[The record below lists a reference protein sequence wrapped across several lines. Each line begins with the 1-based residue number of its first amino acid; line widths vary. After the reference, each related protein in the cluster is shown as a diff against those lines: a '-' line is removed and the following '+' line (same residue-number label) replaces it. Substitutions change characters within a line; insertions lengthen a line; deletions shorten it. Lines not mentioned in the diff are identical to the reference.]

1 MHELSIV
8 TNVLETATRVAKS
21 RGASK
26 LTAVNLNVGIYKQ
39 VVDDALQFSWQLMTE
54 EEDFTKDAKLNVE
67 YIQPESICPECGKT
81 FSHDMFH
88 RKCPKCGCE
97 WTTLTK
103 GSELEISS
111 IEVEEGES

>member
-8 TNVLETATRVAKS
+8 TNVLETATKAAKQ
-21 RGASK
+21 RGAKK
-26 LTAVNLNVGIYKQ
+26 LTAVNLNVGIFKQ

-54 EEDFTKDAKLNVE
+54 DENFTKGALLNVTYVE
-67 YIQPESICPECGKT
+67 PESVCPECGCV
-81 FSHDMFH
+81 FEHDMFH
-88 RKCPKCGCE
+88 RKCPDCGCE

-111 IEVEEGES
+111 IEIEEK